1 MRRRSG
7 LEARKVC
14 LDTERNALQA
24 FLSDELKIIENASRV
39 RTYLQSEDRSVVMSM
54 IESFVKKVELK
65 NGSVTIHYSIPMP
78 PGGNGKKVGSETL
91 PLNGDQWPM
100 ETPVGGKEGPE
111 KAWRPCFSRLRA
123 SSVDILLGV
132 RPLLLEIPFPEALPP
147 DSVRWA
153 SKLGHIRKLP
163 QMPAPAE
170 VPEAVNRK
178 HPFNGGVPSVD
189 LAIHHLGV
197 HLPDGHQPCSTE
209 HFPEGRRLGG
219 GDHACRIALIPLG
232 YGVDPLEHVKVLFRG
247 PSFCCVDCDGAAD
260 Q

>member
-7 LEARKVC
+7 LEARKVG

-24 FLSDELKIIENASRV
+24 FLSDELRIIENASRV

-100 ETPVGGKEGPE
+100 ETPAGGKEGPE

-123 SSVDILLGV
+123 SSVDILLWV

-147 DSVRWA
+147 DSVRRA
-153 SKLGHIRKLP
+153 RKLGHIRKLP

-170 VPEAVNRK
+170 VPEAVNRN
-178 HPFNGGVPSVD
+178 HPFNGGQVLV
-189 LAIHHLGV
+189 L
-197 HLPDGHQPCSTE
+197 HQPDASPQSELTE
-209 HFPEGRRLGG
+209 DLLAVLHTFSCRLHGLRRYRAAIEADSGLSQPGPEE
-219 GDHACRIALIPLG
+219 GD
-232 YGVDPLEHVKVLFRG
+232 
-247 PSFCCVDCDGAAD
+247 S
-260 Q
+260 